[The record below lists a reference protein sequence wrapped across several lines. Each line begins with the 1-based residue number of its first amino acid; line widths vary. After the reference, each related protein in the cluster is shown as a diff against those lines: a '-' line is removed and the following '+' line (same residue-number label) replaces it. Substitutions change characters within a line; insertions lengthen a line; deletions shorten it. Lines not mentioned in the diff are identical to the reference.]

1 MIYYIIYIYI
11 YMNYI
16 INSIIIYIAYKIE
29 QEHKRKNEK
38 VPLHTLVQEL
48 FTLYIIYSIY
58 QKLSNYKIIGLLA
71 FMLHLF
77 RFIIYIKEIINI
89 PLKYQLLGIIGIISL
104 NYKST
109 LIIDPIIR
117 VNIIKK
123 IFNINGFNPIIDIP
137 ITTILILYKI
147 FYKNAFDFNSLER
160 NFIDSDIIYH
170 ILEILLYK
178 NQ

>member
-1 MIYYIIYIYI
+1 
-11 YMNYI
+11 
-16 INSIIIYIAYKIE
+16 
-29 QEHKRKNEK
+29 
-38 VPLHTLVQEL
+38 
-48 FTLYIIYSIY
+48 
-58 QKLSNYKIIGLLA
+58 
-71 FMLHLF
+71 MLHLF